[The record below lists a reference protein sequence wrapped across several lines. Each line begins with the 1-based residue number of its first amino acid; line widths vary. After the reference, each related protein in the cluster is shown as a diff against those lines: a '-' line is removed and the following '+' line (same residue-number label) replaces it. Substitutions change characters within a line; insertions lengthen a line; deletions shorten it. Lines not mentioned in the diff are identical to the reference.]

1 MPLGVKTLFYWQVG
15 EGIEDFVLRRIRGLR
30 RERESVCRK
39 RVGGSILCSRR
50 KAVRKKF
57 WATVKRFI

>member
-30 RERESVCRK
+30 RERESVCR
-39 RVGGSILCSRR
+39 RGDVNENLCSVFDVGR
-50 KAVRKKF
+50 KIF
-57 WATVKRFI
+57 